1 LQCDGHNDE
10 ASNDNRTYAAIA
22 NLRQWPTFAQYRTI
36 MKAMF
41 SLFWQA
47 LTFKR
52 SPEDTPYSIKL
63 FLLVIATNLALSI
76 SGEIINRSGRADMA
90 FAIPLFS
97 VSVEL
102 VMMSLFLHIKGLY
115 NRLVQ
120 TATTIFGG
128 DILLT
133 CITVPLLAI
142 ALSLPQGS
150 PLLGFLGL
158 LEVVIL
164 GWSLGFRAFVYHR
177 AMNIG
182 LIQAN
187 MFALTVFLLTTIV
200 TVKAFPELLTQAQ
213 AAAAKSSKSP

>member
-1 LQCDGHNDE
+1 
-10 ASNDNRTYAAIA
+10 
-22 NLRQWPTFAQYRTI
+22 

-52 SPEDTPYSIKL
+52 SPEDIPYSIKL
-63 FLLVIATNLALSI
+63 FIMVIMTNLGFSMV
-76 SGEIINRSGRADMA
+76 GEFLNRSGHINMA
-90 FAIPLFS
+90 VAIPLFS

-102 VMMSLFLHIKGLY
+102 VMMSLFLHMKGLY

-150 PLLGFLGL
+150 PLLGFFGL
-158 LEVVIL
+158 LEIVIL

-182 LIQAN
+182 LVQAN
-187 MFALTVFLLTTIV
+187 MFALAIFLLTTVV

-213 AAAAKSSKSP
+213 AAAAKSSKSN